1 MRTWGLVPFGIGA
14 SKSDGLSPACYR
26 PLAEIVSLVLP
37 TGERLTAAVTWGGV
51 QNAGG
56 SGTRPY
62 GRARRGRGP
71 GQFLSVRWA
80 DSPSHAPKMGSGG
93 PDRPSPLEK
102 GAVAAEGGGW
112 GFLLFCRGCGDGPK
126 QRNPP
131 SRLRRATSLF
141 KGGFW
146 RADIVRPY
154 EGARRGQ
161 APALRCTPEP
171 MARSAEDARVSVK
184 RENLRPAPPAPVPA
198 QKVPLPTLPP
208 CPVGCARAGAPRGGR
223 GWHPPP
229 RPGPSGPEG
238 RAPRHSL
245 PSRRSQPPSPQY
257 GSPVPRKRGFS
268 GGAGREETRRQ
279 RSGGRGLRARAP

>member
-1 MRTWGLVPFGIGA
+1 MRSA
-14 SKSDGLSPACYR
+14 
-26 PLAEIVSLVLP
+26 PL
-37 TGERLTAAVTWGGV
+37 
-51 QNAGG
+51 
-56 SGTRPY
+56 SGT
-62 GRARRGRGP
+62 ACVGRG
-71 GQFLSVRWA
+71 GY
-80 DSPSHAPKMGSGG
+80 
-93 PDRPSPLEK
+93 DRPSPLEK

-141 KGGFW
+141 KGGFL
-146 RADIVRPY
+146 RRP
-154 EGARRGQ
+154 
-161 APALRCTPEP
+161 PEP

-223 GWHPPP
+223 GWRPPP

-238 RAPRHSL
+238 GAPRHSI

-268 GGAGREETRRQ
+268 GGAGREETRPAAQ
-279 RSGGRGLRARAP
+279 RRARSPCPRPLSGSLVTFWPSRKSLAPGGRNSPPPVRVFAYFLRAEKVPRPWGEIFSKPTRHPISG

>member
-1 MRTWGLVPFGIGA
+1 MRSA
-14 SKSDGLSPACYR
+14 
-26 PLAEIVSLVLP
+26 PL
-37 TGERLTAAVTWGGV
+37 
-51 QNAGG
+51 
-56 SGTRPY
+56 SGT
-62 GRARRGRGP
+62 ACVGRG
-71 GQFLSVRWA
+71 GY
-80 DSPSHAPKMGSGG
+80 
-93 PDRPSPLEK
+93 DRPSPLEK

-208 CPVGCARAGAPRGGR
+208 CPVGCARLGAPRGGR
-223 GWHPPP
+223 GWRPPP

-238 RAPRHSL
+238 GAPRHSI
-245 PSRRSQPPSPQY
+245 PSRRLQPPSPRY
-257 GSPVPRKRGFS
+257 GSPSLVNGGSQGERGVRRPTRSIAEGAVSVPAPPERLFGDFLAVQKVTRPGERNSPPPVRVFAYFLRAEKVPRPWGEIFS
-268 GGAGREETRRQ
+268 KPTRHPI
-279 RSGGRGLRARAP
+279 SG

>member
-1 MRTWGLVPFGIGA
+1 MKIPFHGDLGRVPLHSAHQNRMDSLPPAAAPLGGGRFPGAPYEGAPHPGGDLGAWICGRMRSA
-14 SKSDGLSPACYR
+14 
-26 PLAEIVSLVLP
+26 PL
-37 TGERLTAAVTWGGV
+37 
-51 QNAGG
+51 
-56 SGTRPY
+56 SGT
-62 GRARRGRGP
+62 ACVGRG
-71 GQFLSVRWA
+71 GY
-80 DSPSHAPKMGSGG
+80 
-93 PDRPSPLEK
+93 DRPSPLEK

-146 RADIVRPY
+146 RADNVRPY

-208 CPVGCARAGAPRGGR
+208 CPVGCARLGAPRGGR
-223 GWHPPP
+223 GWRPPP

-238 RAPRHSL
+238 GAPRHSI
-245 PSRRSQPPSPQY
+245 PSRRLQPPSPRY
-257 GSPVPRKRGFS
+257 GSPSLVNGGSQGERGVRRP
-268 GGAGREETRRQ
+268 ARQ

>member
-1 MRTWGLVPFGIGA
+1 MRSA
-14 SKSDGLSPACYR
+14 
-26 PLAEIVSLVLP
+26 PL
-37 TGERLTAAVTWGGV
+37 
-51 QNAGG
+51 
-56 SGTRPY
+56 SGT
-62 GRARRGRGP
+62 ACVGRG
-71 GQFLSVRWA
+71 GY
-80 DSPSHAPKMGSGG
+80 
-93 PDRPSPLEK
+93 DRPSPLEK

-141 KGGFW
+141 KGGFL
-146 RADIVRPY
+146 RRP
-154 EGARRGQ
+154 R
-161 APALRCTPEP
+161 EP

-223 GWHPPP
+223 GWRPPP

-238 RAPRHSL
+238 GAPRHSI
-245 PSRRSQPPSPQY
+245 PSRRLQPPSPRY
-257 GSPVPRKRGFS
+257 GSPSLVNGGSQGERGVRRPTRSIAEGAVSVPAPPERLFGDFLAVQKVTRPGERNSPPPVRVFAYFLRAEKVPRPWGEIFS
-268 GGAGREETRRQ
+268 KPTRHPI
-279 RSGGRGLRARAP
+279 SG